1 MAKIS
6 RHSIITCLK
15 TYKSETYK
23 SETYK
28 SETYKFKTC
37 EFKTYEKLPL
47 KNISLMPTPLC
58 CFRTLSRHVCLLGT
72 LLAVTSLTMPS
83 AQAISLSEVFGGSDN
98 PSLSAKDKPLPV
110 HEAFKVYTEQKGQV
124 VTIHVDV
131 KAGYYAYRDKLTL
144 QLPDGV
150 TATPLQFSA
159 APTYVDD
166 PDFGRVPVFEHP
178 FTATTT
184 LSADKAITSQPAT
197 VKWQGCAKVG
207 LCYPPEKTKFV
218 ITQLPAANK
227 TAAKKSD
234 TMTSKTA
241 QAKVTNTVATTNDA
255 APTTTQ
261 QSASLTPVKTVDGA
275 TSTLSAKQALSS
287 GNTAAA
293 AQQVASTTDNDV
305 LTTAQLTA
313 SAPVVS
319 MASSQP
325 AQTTVMT
332 EPAASSAAVA
342 TSLSGSASNQ
352 DIFGL
357 TKHSGVA
364 LLLLFLA
371 GLGLAFTP
379 CVLPMLPIVANI
391 VARQHRP
398 SAKKGLLLTGSYGLG
413 VATSYGILGAVV
425 ALFGQS
431 LGILNWLQNPVILL
445 IFAGLFILLGL
456 YMLDV
461 IRWQL
466 PHALRVKFQKI
477 SQIGANRLGSLSGSY
492 LTGLFSALVVSPC
505 VTAPLAGALAG
516 VAALGDPVMGFAA
529 LFLLGLGLST
539 PLILLGATQGNF
551 MPKAGEWMNWVKTS
565 FGLLLFGVALLMIER
580 IWLSSWM
587 LMLWAL
593 WFAVIGLW
601 LWRWQGK
608 KGQLL
613 TQALALLAW
622 IWSACLVIGTASG
635 SQDSWQPLNK
645 LVNTSGQ
652 SAFTATKTTQTITIT
667 KLSELEPLLTQY
679 PKLVV
684 DVTAEW
690 CIECRIMDKTLFA
703 NPPQS
708 LASWQVVKL
717 DVTDNTPDSQAIYK
731 KLAVFGPPVLL
742 FYQNG
747 QLVARQNGAVKRS
760 DFEQLLSQLN

>member
-1 MAKIS
+1 
-6 RHSIITCLK
+6 
-15 TYKSETYK
+15 
-23 SETYK
+23 
-28 SETYKFKTC
+28 
-37 EFKTYEKLPL
+37 
-47 KNISLMPTPLC
+47 MPTPLC
-58 CFRTLSRHVCLLGT
+58 CFRTLSRHVSLLGM
-72 LLAVTSLTMPS
+72 LLAVTSLTMPN

-131 KAGYYAYRDKLTL
+131 KPGYYAYRDKLTL

-166 PDFGRVPVFEHP
+166 PDFGRVPVFEQP

-218 ITQLPAANK
+218 ITQLAASTKNG
-227 TAAKKSD
+227 AKKSD
-234 TMTSKTA
+234 AMSSKTA
-241 QAKVTNTVATTNDA
+241 QAKVTNTVATTSDA

-261 QSASLTPVKTVDGA
+261 QSASLTPAKTVDEA
-275 TSTLSAKQALSS
+275 TSPPSAIDALSS
-287 GNTAAA
+287 GTTDAAG
-293 AQQVASTTDNDV
+293 QQVASTTVTDASATDV

-313 SAPVVS
+313 SAPIASVT
-319 MASSQP
+319 SSQP
-325 AQTTVMT
+325 VQTTVMT
-332 EPAASSAAVA
+332 KPAASSAAVA
-342 TSLSGSASNQ
+342 TSLTASASNQ

-445 IFAGLFILLGL
+445 VFAGLFILLGL

-466 PHALRVKFQKI
+466 PHALRVRFQKI
-477 SQIGANRLGSLSGSY
+477 SQIGENRLGSLSGSY

-622 IWSACLVIGTASG
+622 IWSACLVIGAASG

-667 KLSELEPLLTQY
+667 KLSELEPLLAQY

-684 DVTAEW
+684 NVTAEW
-690 CIECRIMDKTLFA
+690 CIECRIMDKTLYA

-717 DVTDNTPDSQAIYK
+717 DVTDNTADSQAIYK

>member
-1 MAKIS
+1 M
-6 RHSIITCLK
+6 
-15 TYKSETYK
+15 
-23 SETYK
+23 
-28 SETYKFKTC
+28 
-37 EFKTYEKLPL
+37 
-47 KNISLMPTPLC
+47 KNISPMPKPLF
-58 CFRTLSRHVCLLGT
+58 CFRTVSRHVPLLGM
-72 LLAVTSLTMPS
+72 LLAITSLTMPS
-83 AQAISLSEVFGGSDN
+83 AQAISLSEVFGGNDN
-98 PSLSAKDKPLPV
+98 PSLTAKDKPLPV

-166 PDFGRVPVFEHP
+166 PDFGRVPVFEQP

-218 ITQLPAANK
+218 ITQLAASTKN
-227 TAAKKSD
+227 AAKKSD
-234 TMTSKTA
+234 AMTSKVA
-241 QAKVTNTVATTNDA
+241 QAKVNNTVAMTNDA
-255 APTTTQ
+255 ASITTQ
-261 QSASLTPVKTVDGA
+261 QSASLPPAKTVDEA
-275 TSTLSAKQALSS
+275 TSIPSAKQAISS
-287 GNTAAA
+287 GTTAAA
-293 AQQVASTTDNDV
+293 GQQVASTTATDV
-305 LTTAQLTA
+305 LTIAQLTA

-319 MASSQP
+319 MPSSQP
-325 AQTTVMT
+325 VQTTFIT

-342 TSLSGSASNQ
+342 TSLTASASNQ

-477 SQIGANRLGSLSGSY
+477 SQIGENRLGSLSGSY

-505 VTAPLAGALAG
+505 VSAPLAGALAG

-613 TQALALLAW
+613 TQALALLAC

-645 LVNTSGQ
+645 LMNTSAQ
-652 SAFTATKTTQTITIT
+652 SALTATKTTHTITIT
-667 KLSELEPLLTQY
+667 KLSQLEPLLLQY

-742 FYQNG
+742 YYQNV
-747 QLVARQNGAVKRS
+747 QLVARQNGEVKRP
-760 DFEQLLSQLN
+760 DFEQVLSQLN

>member
-1 MAKIS
+1 M
-6 RHSIITCLK
+6 
-15 TYKSETYK
+15 
-23 SETYK
+23 
-28 SETYKFKTC
+28 
-37 EFKTYEKLPL
+37 
-47 KNISLMPTPLC
+47 KNISPMPTALF
-58 CFRTLSRHVCLLGT
+58 CFRTVSRHVSLLGT

-166 PDFGRVPVFEHP
+166 PDFGRVPVFEQP

-184 LSADKAITSQPAT
+184 LSADQAITSQPAT

-218 ITQLPAANK
+218 ITQLAASTKNG
-227 TAAKKSD
+227 AKKSD
-234 TMTSKTA
+234 AMTSKTV
-241 QAKVTNTVATTNDA
+241 QGKVNNTVAMTNDA

-261 QSASLTPVKTVDGA
+261 QSASLPPAKTVDET
-275 TSTLSAKQALSS
+275 TSTPSTKQALSS
-287 GNTAAA
+287 GSTAAA
-293 AQQVASTTDNDV
+293 GQQVASTPVTDASATDV

-313 SAPVVS
+313 SAPIASVT
-319 MASSQP
+319 SSQP
-325 AQTTVMT
+325 VQTTGMT

-342 TSLSGSASNQ
+342 TSLTASASNQ

-667 KLSELEPLLTQY
+667 KLSELEPLLAQY

>member
-1 MAKIS
+1 
-6 RHSIITCLK
+6 
-15 TYKSETYK
+15 
-23 SETYK
+23 
-28 SETYKFKTC
+28 
-37 EFKTYEKLPL
+37 
-47 KNISLMPTPLC
+47 MPTPLC
-58 CFRTLSRHVCLLGT
+58 CFRTVSRHVSLLGT

-98 PSLSAKDKPLPV
+98 PSLTAKDKPLPV

-184 LSADKAITSQPAT
+184 LSADKAIVSQPAT

-667 KLSELEPLLTQY
+667 KLSQLEPLLSQY

-717 DVTDNTPDSQAIYK
+717 DVTDNTADSQAIYK
-731 KLAVFGPPVLL
+731 QLAVFGPPVLL
-742 FYQNG
+742 YYQNG
-747 QLVARQNGAVKRS
+747 QLVARQNGEVKRS

>member
-1 MAKIS
+1 
-6 RHSIITCLK
+6 
-15 TYKSETYK
+15 
-23 SETYK
+23 
-28 SETYKFKTC
+28 
-37 EFKTYEKLPL
+37 
-47 KNISLMPTPLC
+47 MPTPLC
-58 CFRTLSRHVCLLGT
+58 CFRTLSRHVSLLGM
-72 LLAVTSLTMPS
+72 LLAVTSLTMPN

-131 KAGYYAYRDKLTL
+131 KPGYYAYRDKLTL

-166 PDFGRVPVFEHP
+166 PDFGRVPVFEQP

-218 ITQLPAANK
+218 ITQLAASTKNG
-227 TAAKKSD
+227 AKKSD
-234 TMTSKTA
+234 AMSSKTA
-241 QAKVTNTVATTNDA
+241 QAKVTNTVATTSDA

-261 QSASLTPVKTVDGA
+261 QSASLTPAKTVDEA
-275 TSTLSAKQALSS
+275 TSPPSAIDALSS
-287 GNTAAA
+287 GTTDAAG
-293 AQQVASTTDNDV
+293 QQVASTTVTDASATDV

-313 SAPVVS
+313 SAPIASVT
-319 MASSQP
+319 SSQP
-325 AQTTVMT
+325 VQTTVMT
-332 EPAASSAAVA
+332 KPAASSAAVA
-342 TSLSGSASNQ
+342 TSLTASASNQ

-413 VATSYGILGAVV
+413 VATSYGILGAVI

-466 PHALRVKFQKI
+466 PHALRVRFQKI
-477 SQIGANRLGSLSGSY
+477 SQIGENRLGSLSGSY

-622 IWSACLVIGTASG
+622 IWSACLVIGAASG

-667 KLSELEPLLTQY
+667 KLSELEPLLAQY

-684 DVTAEW
+684 NVTAEW
-690 CIECRIMDKTLFA
+690 CIECRIMDKTLYA

-717 DVTDNTPDSQAIYK
+717 DVTDNTADSQAIYK

>member
-1 MAKIS
+1 M
-6 RHSIITCLK
+6 
-15 TYKSETYK
+15 
-23 SETYK
+23 
-28 SETYKFKTC
+28 
-37 EFKTYEKLPL
+37 
-47 KNISLMPTPLC
+47 KNISPMPTPLC
-58 CFRTLSRHVCLLGT
+58 RFRTVSRHVSLLGT

-83 AQAISLSEVFGGSDN
+83 AQAISLSEVFGGNDN
-98 PSLSAKDKPLPV
+98 PSLTAKDKPLPV

-131 KAGYYAYRDKLTL
+131 KPGYYAYRDKLTL

-166 PDFGRVPVFEHP
+166 PDFGRVPVFEQP

-184 LSADKAITSQPAT
+184 LSADKAITSQPAM

-218 ITQLPAANK
+218 ITQLAASTKNG
-227 TAAKKSD
+227 AKKSD
-234 TMTSKTA
+234 AMTSKTA
-241 QAKVTNTVATTNDA
+241 QAKVTNTVATNNDA
-255 APTTTQ
+255 APITTQ
-261 QSASLTPVKTVDGA
+261 QSASLPPAKTVDEA
-275 TSTLSAKQALSS
+275 TSPPSAKQALSS

-293 AQQVASTTDNDV
+293 AQQFASTTATDV

-313 SAPVVS
+313 SDPVVS

-342 TSLSGSASNQ
+342 TSLTGSASNQ

-477 SQIGANRLGSLSGSY
+477 SQIGENRLGSLSGSY

-505 VTAPLAGALAG
+505 VSAPLAGALAG

-601 LWRWQGK
+601 LWRWHGK

-613 TQALALLAW
+613 TQALALLACL
-622 IWSACLVIGTASG
+622 WSACLVIGTASG

-645 LVNTSGQ
+645 LMNTSAQ
-652 SAFTATKTTQTITIT
+652 SALTTTKTTHTITIT
-667 KLSELEPLLTQY
+667 KLSQLEPLLAQY

-690 CIECRIMDKTLFA
+690 CIECRIMDRTLFA

-742 FYQNG
+742 YYQNG
-747 QLVARQNGAVKRS
+747 QLVARQNGEVKRP
-760 DFEQLLSQLN
+760 DFEQVLSQLN

>member
-1 MAKIS
+1 M
-6 RHSIITCLK
+6 
-15 TYKSETYK
+15 
-23 SETYK
+23 
-28 SETYKFKTC
+28 
-37 EFKTYEKLPL
+37 YEKFSL
-47 KNISLMPTPLC
+47 KNISPMPTPLC
-58 CFRTLSRHVCLLGT
+58 CFRTVSRHVSLLGT

-83 AQAISLSEVFGGSDN
+83 AQAISLSEIFGGSDN
-98 PSLSAKDKPLPV
+98 PSLTAKDKPLPV

-580 IWLSSWM
+580 IWLSSGM

-613 TQALALLAW
+613 TQALALLACL
-622 IWSACLVIGTASG
+622 WSACLVIGTASG

-667 KLSELEPLLTQY
+667 KLSELEPLLAQY

-742 FYQNG
+742 YYQNG
-747 QLVARQNGAVKRS
+747 QLVARQNGEVKRP

>member
-1 MAKIS
+1 M
-6 RHSIITCLK
+6 
-15 TYKSETYK
+15 
-23 SETYK
+23 
-28 SETYKFKTC
+28 
-37 EFKTYEKLPL
+37 
-47 KNISLMPTPLC
+47 KNISPMPKPLF
-58 CFRTLSRHVCLLGT
+58 CFRTVSRHVPLLGM
-72 LLAVTSLTMPS
+72 LLAITSLTMPS
-83 AQAISLSEVFGGSDN
+83 AQAISLSEVFGGNDN
-98 PSLSAKDKPLPV
+98 PSLTAKDKPLPV

-166 PDFGRVPVFEHP
+166 PDFGRVPVFEQP

-218 ITQLPAANK
+218 ITQLAASTKN
-227 TAAKKSD
+227 AAKKSD
-234 TMTSKTA
+234 AMTSKVA
-241 QAKVTNTVATTNDA
+241 QAKVNNTVAMTNDA
-255 APTTTQ
+255 ASITTQ
-261 QSASLTPVKTVDGA
+261 QSASLPPAKTVDEA
-275 TSTLSAKQALSS
+275 TSIPSAKQAISS
-287 GNTAAA
+287 GTTAAA
-293 AQQVASTTDNDV
+293 GQQVASTTATDV
-305 LTTAQLTA
+305 LTIAQLTA

-319 MASSQP
+319 MPSSQP
-325 AQTTVMT
+325 VQTTFIT

-342 TSLSGSASNQ
+342 TSLTASASNQ

-477 SQIGANRLGSLSGSY
+477 SQIGENRLGSLSGSY

-505 VTAPLAGALAG
+505 VSAPLAGALAG

-613 TQALALLAW
+613 TQALALLAC

-645 LVNTSGQ
+645 LMNTSAQ
-652 SAFTATKTTQTITIT
+652 SAFTATKTTDTITIT
-667 KLSELEPLLTQY
+667 KLSQLEPLLLQY

-742 FYQNG
+742 YYQNV
-747 QLVARQNGAVKRS
+747 QLVARQNGEVKRP
-760 DFEQLLSQLN
+760 DFEQVLSQLN

>member
-6 RHSIITCLK
+6 RQNIITWLK
-15 TYKSETYK
+15 
-23 SETYK
+23 TYK
-28 SETYKFKTC
+28 SETYKFKTYK
-37 EFKTYEKLPL
+37 FKIYEKLSL
-47 KNISLMPTPLC
+47 KNISPMPTPLC
-58 CFRTLSRHVCLLGT
+58 CFRTVSRHFSLLGT

-98 PSLSAKDKPLPV
+98 PSLTAKDKPLPV
-110 HEAFKVYTEQKGQV
+110 HEAFKVYTEQKGQE

-159 APTYVDD
+159 VPTYVDD
-166 PDFGRVPVFEHP
+166 PDFGRVPVFEQP

-218 ITQLPAANK
+218 ITQLAASTKNG
-227 TAAKKSD
+227 AKKSD
-234 TMTSKTA
+234 AMTSKTA
-241 QAKVTNTVATTNDA
+241 QAKVNSTVATTSDA
-255 APTTTQ
+255 APTMTQ
-261 QSASLTPVKTVDGA
+261 QSASLTPAKTVDEA
-275 TSTLSAKQALSS
+275 TSSPSAIDALSS
-287 GNTAAA
+287 GSTAAA
-293 AQQVASTTDNDV
+293 GQQVALTPVTDASATDV
-305 LTTAQLTA
+305 LTTGQLTA

-325 AQTTVMT
+325 AQTTVIT

-342 TSLSGSASNQ
+342 TSLTASASNQ

-445 IFAGLFILLGL
+445 VFAGLFILLGL

-466 PHALRVKFQKI
+466 PHAIRVKFQKI
-477 SQIGANRLGSLSGSY
+477 SQIGENRLGSLSGSY

-505 VTAPLAGALAG
+505 VSAPLAGALAG
-516 VAALGDPVMGFAA
+516 VAVLGDPVMGFTA

-587 LMLWAL
+587 LLLWAL

-601 LWRWQGK
+601 LWRWQSK

-613 TQALALLAW
+613 TQALALLAC

-645 LVNTSGQ
+645 LVNTSAQ
-652 SAFTATKTTQTITIT
+652 SALTATKTTHTIKIT
-667 KLSELEPLLTQY
+667 KLSQLEPLLSQY

-717 DVTDNTPDSQAIYK
+717 DVTDNTADSQAIYK

-742 FYQNG
+742 YYQNG
-747 QLVARQNGAVKRS
+747 QLVARQNGEVKRP

>member
-1 MAKIS
+1 M
-6 RHSIITCLK
+6 
-15 TYKSETYK
+15 
-23 SETYK
+23 
-28 SETYKFKTC
+28 
-37 EFKTYEKLPL
+37 
-47 KNISLMPTPLC
+47 KNISPMPTPLF
-58 CFRTLSRHVCLLGT
+58 CFRTVSRHVSLLGT

-98 PSLSAKDKPLPV
+98 PSLTAKDKPLPV

-131 KAGYYAYRDKLTL
+131 KPGYYAYRDKLTL

-159 APTYVDD
+159 VPTYVDD
-166 PDFGRVPVFEHP
+166 PDFGRVPVFEQP

-234 TMTSKTA
+234 AMTSKTA
-241 QAKVTNTVATTNDA
+241 QAKVTNTVATTNDGA
-255 APTTTQ
+255 QTTTQ
-261 QSASLTPVKTVDGA
+261 QSASLPPAKTVNEA
-275 TSTLSAKQALSS
+275 TSPPSAKQALSS
-287 GNTAAA
+287 GSAAA
-293 AQQVASTTDNDV
+293 GQQVASTTATDV

-319 MASSQP
+319 MTSSQP
-325 AQTTVMT
+325 VQTTVIT
-332 EPAASSAAVA
+332 EPTASSAAVA
-342 TSLSGSASNQ
+342 TSLTASPSNQ

-445 IFAGLFILLGL
+445 VFAGLFILLGL

-477 SQIGANRLGSLSGSY
+477 SQIGENRLGSLSGSY

-505 VTAPLAGALAG
+505 VSAPLAGALAG

-613 TQALALLAW
+613 TQALALLAC

-645 LVNTSGQ
+645 LLNTSEQ
-652 SAFTATKTTQTITIT
+652 SAFTATNTTQTITIT
-667 KLSELEPLLTQY
+667 KLSQLEPLLLQY

-731 KLAVFGPPVLL
+731 QLAVFGPPVLL
-742 FYQNG
+742 YYQNG
-747 QLVARQNGAVKRS
+747 QLVARQNGEVKRP

>member
-1 MAKIS
+1 
-6 RHSIITCLK
+6 
-15 TYKSETYK
+15 
-23 SETYK
+23 
-28 SETYKFKTC
+28 
-37 EFKTYEKLPL
+37 
-47 KNISLMPTPLC
+47 
-58 CFRTLSRHVCLLGT
+58 
-72 LLAVTSLTMPS
+72 
-83 AQAISLSEVFGGSDN
+83 
-98 PSLSAKDKPLPV
+98 
-110 HEAFKVYTEQKGQV
+110 
-124 VTIHVDV
+124 
-131 KAGYYAYRDKLTL
+131 
-144 QLPDGV
+144 
-150 TATPLQFSA
+150 
-159 APTYVDD
+159 
-166 PDFGRVPVFEHP
+166 
-178 FTATTT
+178 
-184 LSADKAITSQPAT
+184 
-197 VKWQGCAKVG
+197 
-207 LCYPPEKTKFV
+207 
-218 ITQLPAANK
+218 
-227 TAAKKSD
+227 
-234 TMTSKTA
+234 MTSKAA

-261 QSASLTPVKTVDGA
+261 QSASLPPAKTVNEA
-275 TSTLSAKQALSS
+275 TSTPSAKQALSS
-287 GNTAAA
+287 GTTAAA
-293 AQQVASTTDNDV
+293 GQQVASTTATDASATDV
-305 LTTAQLTA
+305 LTTAPLIA
-313 SAPVVS
+313 SAPIASV
-319 MASSQP
+319 ASSQP
-325 AQTTVMT
+325 VQTTVMT
-332 EPAASSAAVA
+332 KPVASSAAVA
-342 TSLSGSASNQ
+342 TSLTASASNQ

-477 SQIGANRLGSLSGSY
+477 SQIGENRLGSLSGSY

-505 VTAPLAGALAG
+505 VSAPLAGALAG

-580 IWLSSWM
+580 IWLSSGM
-587 LMLWAL
+587 LLLWAL

-608 KGQLL
+608 KAQLL
-613 TQALALLAW
+613 TQALALLACL
-622 IWSACLVIGTASG
+622 WSACLVIGTASG

-652 SAFTATKTTQTITIT
+652 SAFTATKTTHMMTIT
-667 KLSELEPLLTQY
+667 KLSQLEPLLSQY

>member
-1 MAKIS
+1 
-6 RHSIITCLK
+6 
-15 TYKSETYK
+15 
-23 SETYK
+23 
-28 SETYKFKTC
+28 
-37 EFKTYEKLPL
+37 
-47 KNISLMPTPLC
+47 MPTPLF
-58 CFRTLSRHVCLLGT
+58 CFRTVSRHVSLLGT
-72 LLAVTSLTMPS
+72 LLAVTSLTIPS
-83 AQAISLSEVFGGSDN
+83 AQAISLSEVFGGNDN
-98 PSLSAKDKPLPV
+98 PSLTAKDKPLPV

-124 VTIHVDV
+124 VTIHVGV

-159 APTYVDD
+159 VPTYVDD
-166 PDFGRVPVFEHP
+166 PDFGRVPVFEQP

-218 ITQLPAANK
+218 ITQLAASSKNG
-227 TAAKKSD
+227 AKKSD
-234 TMTSKTA
+234 AMTSKTA
-241 QAKVTNTVATTNDA
+241 QGKVTNTVTTTNDA
-255 APTTTQ
+255 APVATQ
-261 QSASLTPVKTVDGA
+261 QSASLTPAKTVDEA
-275 TSTLSAKQALSS
+275 TSTPSAKQAISS
-287 GNTAAA
+287 GSIAAA
-293 AQQVASTTDNDV
+293 GQQVSSTAVTDV

-319 MASSQP
+319 MVSSQP
-325 AQTTVMT
+325 AQTTVII
-332 EPAASSAAVA
+332 EPAASLVA
-342 TSLSGSASNQ
+342 TTSLTASASSQ

-431 LGILNWLQNPVILL
+431 LGILNWLQNPVVLL
-445 IFAGLFILLGL
+445 VFAGLFILLGL

-477 SQIGANRLGSLSGSY
+477 SQIGENRLGSLSGSY

-565 FGLLLFGVALLMIER
+565 FGLL
-580 IWLSSWM
+580 
-587 LMLWAL
+587 
-593 WFAVIGLW
+593 
-601 LWRWQGK
+601 
-608 KGQLL
+608 
-613 TQALALLAW
+613 
-622 IWSACLVIGTASG
+622 
-635 SQDSWQPLNK
+635 
-645 LVNTSGQ
+645 
-652 SAFTATKTTQTITIT
+652 
-667 KLSELEPLLTQY
+667 
-679 PKLVV
+679 
-684 DVTAEW
+684 
-690 CIECRIMDKTLFA
+690 
-703 NPPQS
+703 
-708 LASWQVVKL
+708 
-717 DVTDNTPDSQAIYK
+717 
-731 KLAVFGPPVLL
+731 
-742 FYQNG
+742 
-747 QLVARQNGAVKRS
+747 
-760 DFEQLLSQLN
+760 

>member
-1 MAKIS
+1 M
-6 RHSIITCLK
+6 
-15 TYKSETYK
+15 
-23 SETYK
+23 
-28 SETYKFKTC
+28 
-37 EFKTYEKLPL
+37 
-47 KNISLMPTPLC
+47 KNISPMPKPLF
-58 CFRTLSRHVCLLGT
+58 CFRTVSRHVPLLGM
-72 LLAVTSLTMPS
+72 LLAITSLTMPS
-83 AQAISLSEVFGGSDN
+83 AQAISLSEVFGGNDN
-98 PSLSAKDKPLPV
+98 PSLTAKDKPLPV
-110 HEAFKVYTEQKGQV
+110 HEAFKVYTQQKGQV

-150 TATPLQFSA
+150 TATPLQFNA
-159 APTYVDD
+159 VPTYVDD
-166 PDFGRVPVFEHP
+166 PDFGRVPVFEQP
-178 FTATTT
+178 FTVTTT

-218 ITQLPAANK
+218 ITQLAASTKN
-227 TAAKKSD
+227 AAKESEA
-234 TMTSKTA
+234 MTSKMA

-255 APTTTQ
+255 AQTTTQ
-261 QSASLTPVKTVDGA
+261 QSASLTPAKTVNEA
-275 TSTLSAKQALSS
+275 TSTPSAKQALSS
-287 GNTAAA
+287 GSATTG
-293 AQQVASTTDNDV
+293 QQVASTT
-305 LTTAQLTA
+305 AQLMA
-313 SAPVVS
+313 SAPIVS

-325 AQTTVMT
+325 VQTTVIT

-342 TSLSGSASNQ
+342 TSLTASASNQ

-398 SAKKGLLLTGSYGLG
+398 SAKKGLLLTGSYGVG

-445 IFAGLFILLGL
+445 VFAGLFILLGL

-477 SQIGANRLGSLSGSY
+477 SQIGENRLGSLSGSF

-505 VTAPLAGALAG
+505 VSAPLAGALAG

-613 TQALALLAW
+613 TQALALLACL
-622 IWSACLVIGTASG
+622 WSACLVIGTATG

-645 LVNTSGQ
+645 LVNTSAQ
-652 SAFTATKTTQTITIT
+652 SAFTATKTTHTMKIT
-667 KLSELEPLLTQY
+667 KLSQLEPLLAQY

-731 KLAVFGPPVLL
+731 KLSVFGPPVLL
-742 FYQNG
+742 YYQNG
-747 QLVARQNGAVKRS
+747 QLVARQNGEVKRP

>member
-6 RHSIITCLK
+6 RHSIITWLK
-15 TYKSETYK
+15 TYKSETY
-23 SETYK
+23 EF
-28 SETYKFKTC
+28 ETYKF
-37 EFKTYEKLPL
+37 ETYEKLSL
-47 KNISLMPTPLC
+47 KNISPMPTPLC
-58 CFRTLSRHVCLLGT
+58 CFRTVSRHVSLLGT
-72 LLAVTSLTMPS
+72 LLAVTTLTMPS
-83 AQAISLSEVFGGSDN
+83 AQAISLSEVFGGNDS
-98 PSLSAKDKPLPV
+98 PSLTVKDKPLPV

-218 ITQLPAANK
+218 ITQLAASTKN
-227 TAAKKSD
+227 AAKKSD
-234 TMTSKTA
+234 AMTSKTA
-241 QAKVTNTVATTNDA
+241 QAKVTNTVAMTNDA

-261 QSASLTPVKTVDGA
+261 QSASLTPAKTVDEA
-275 TSTLSAKQALSS
+275 TSPPSAKQAVSS
-287 GNTAAA
+287 GSTAAA
-293 AQQVASTTDNDV
+293 GQQVALTPVTDASATDV

-325 AQTTVMT
+325 VQTTVIT

-342 TSLSGSASNQ
+342 TSLTASASNQ

-398 SAKKGLLLTGSYGLG
+398 SAKKGLLLTGSYGVG

-445 IFAGLFILLGL
+445 IFAGLFIVLGL

-477 SQIGANRLGSLSGSY
+477 SQIGENRLGTLSGSY

-505 VTAPLAGALAG
+505 VSAPLAGALAG

-587 LMLWAL
+587 LLLWAL

-690 CIECRIMDKTLFA
+690 CIECRIMDKIFA

>member
-1 MAKIS
+1 M
-6 RHSIITCLK
+6 
-15 TYKSETYK
+15 
-23 SETYK
+23 
-28 SETYKFKTC
+28 
-37 EFKTYEKLPL
+37 
-47 KNISLMPTPLC
+47 KNISPMPTPLF
-58 CFRTLSRHVCLLGT
+58 CFRTVSRHVSLLGM

-83 AQAISLSEVFGGSDN
+83 AQAISLSEVFGDNDN

-150 TATPLQFSA
+150 TATPLQFNA

-166 PDFGRVPVFEHP
+166 PDFGRVPVFEQP

-218 ITQLPAANK
+218 ITQLAASTKN
-227 TAAKKSD
+227 AAKKSD
-234 TMTSKTA
+234 AMTSKTA
-241 QAKVTNTVATTNDA
+241 QVKVTNTVPTTNDD
-255 APTTTQ
+255 APVATQ
-261 QSASLTPVKTVDGA
+261 QSASLPPAKTVDEA
-275 TSTLSAKQALSS
+275 TSTPSAKQALSS
-287 GNTAAA
+287 GSATTG
-293 AQQVASTTDNDV
+293 QQVAS
-305 LTTAQLTA
+305 TTAQLTA
-313 SAPVVS
+313 SAPI
-319 MASSQP
+319 ASVTFSQP
-325 AQTTVMT
+325 VQTTVIT

-342 TSLSGSASNQ
+342 TSLTASASNQ

-445 IFAGLFILLGL
+445 VFAGLFILLGL

-505 VTAPLAGALAG
+505 VSAPLAGALAG

-539 PLILLGATQGNF
+539 PLILLVATQGNF

-613 TQALALLAW
+613 TQALALLAC

-645 LVNTSGQ
+645 LVNTSAQ
-652 SAFTATKTTQTITIT
+652 SAFTATKTTHTMKIT
-667 KLSELEPLLTQY
+667 KLSELEPLLSQY
-679 PKLVV
+679 PKLLV

-703 NPPQS
+703 NPPQR

-717 DVTDNTPDSQAIYK
+717 DVTDSTPDSQAIYK
-731 KLAVFGPPVLL
+731 QLAVFGPPVLL
-742 FYQNG
+742 YYQNG
-747 QLVARQNGAVKRS
+747 QLVARQNGEVKRP
-760 DFEQLLSQLN
+760 DFEQVLSQLN

>member
-6 RHSIITCLK
+6 RQNIITWLK

-23 SETYK
+23 SETY
-28 SETYKFKTC
+28 
-37 EFKTYEKLPL
+37 EFKMYEKLSL
-47 KNISLMPTPLC
+47 KNISPMPTPLF
-58 CFRTLSRHVCLLGT
+58 CFRTVSRHVSLLGT

-98 PSLSAKDKPLPV
+98 PSLTAKDKPLPV

-166 PDFGRVPVFEHP
+166 PDFGRVPVFEQS

-218 ITQLPAANK
+218 ITQLAASTKNG
-227 TAAKKSD
+227 AKKSD
-234 TMTSKTA
+234 AMTSKTA
-241 QAKVTNTVATTNDA
+241 QAKVNSTVATTSDA
-255 APTTTQ
+255 APTMTQ
-261 QSASLTPVKTVDGA
+261 QSASLTPAKTVDEA
-275 TSTLSAKQALSS
+275 TSSPSAIDALSS
-287 GNTAAA
+287 GSTDAAG
-293 AQQVASTTDNDV
+293 QQVASTTATDASATDV

-313 SAPVVS
+313 SASVVS

-325 AQTTVMT
+325 VQTTVMT
-332 EPAASSAAVA
+332 EPAASSAAS
-342 TSLSGSASNQ
+342 SLTASASNQ

-357 TKHSGVA
+357 TQHSGVA

-445 IFAGLFILLGL
+445 VFAGLFILLGL

-477 SQIGANRLGSLSGSY
+477 SQIGENRLGSLSGSY

-505 VTAPLAGALAG
+505 VSAPLAGALAG

-613 TQALALLAW
+613 TQALALLACL
-622 IWSACLVIGTASG
+622 WSACLVIGTASG

-645 LVNTSGQ
+645 LVNTSAQ
-652 SAFTATKTTQTITIT
+652 SAFTATKTTHTIKIT
-667 KLSELEPLLTQY
+667 KLSQLEPLLAQY

-717 DVTDNTPDSQAIYK
+717 DVTDNTADSQAIYK

-747 QLVARQNGAVKRS
+747 QLVARQNGEVKRS

>member
-1 MAKIS
+1 M
-6 RHSIITCLK
+6 
-15 TYKSETYK
+15 
-23 SETYK
+23 
-28 SETYKFKTC
+28 
-37 EFKTYEKLPL
+37 
-47 KNISLMPTPLC
+47 KNISPMPTPLC
-58 CFRTLSRHVCLLGT
+58 CFRTVSRHVSLLGT

-83 AQAISLSEVFGGSDN
+83 AQAISLSEIFGGSDN
-98 PSLSAKDKPLPV
+98 PSLTAKDKPLPV

-275 TSTLSAKQALSS
+275 TSTPSAKQALSS

-325 AQTTVMT
+325 AQTTGMT
-332 EPAASSAAVA
+332 EPAAASAAVA

>member
-1 MAKIS
+1 M
-6 RHSIITCLK
+6 
-15 TYKSETYK
+15 
-23 SETYK
+23 
-28 SETYKFKTC
+28 
-37 EFKTYEKLPL
+37 
-47 KNISLMPTPLC
+47 KNISPMPTPLF
-58 CFRTLSRHVCLLGT
+58 CFRTVSRHVCLLGT
-72 LLAVTSLTMPS
+72 LLAVASLTMPS

-98 PSLSAKDKPLPV
+98 PSLTAKDKPLPV

-184 LSADKAITSQPAT
+184 LSADQAITSQPAT

-218 ITQLPAANK
+218 ITQLAASSKNG
-227 TAAKKSD
+227 AKKSD
-234 TMTSKTA
+234 AMTSKTV
-241 QAKVTNTVATTNDA
+241 QGKVNNTVAMTNDA

-261 QSASLTPVKTVDGA
+261 QSASLPPAKTVDET
-275 TSTLSAKQALSS
+275 TSTPSTKQALSS
-287 GNTAAA
+287 GSTAAA
-293 AQQVASTTDNDV
+293 GQQVASTTVTDASATDV

-313 SAPVVS
+313 SAPIASVT
-319 MASSQP
+319 SSQP
-325 AQTTVMT
+325 VQTTGMT

-342 TSLSGSASNQ
+342 TSLTASASNQ

-613 TQALALLAW
+613 TQALALLACL
-622 IWSACLVIGTASG
+622 WSACLVIGTASG

-645 LVNTSGQ
+645 LVNTSAQ
-652 SAFTATKTTQTITIT
+652 SALTATKTTQTITIT

>member
-1 MAKIS
+1 M
-6 RHSIITCLK
+6 
-15 TYKSETYK
+15 
-23 SETYK
+23 
-28 SETYKFKTC
+28 
-37 EFKTYEKLPL
+37 
-47 KNISLMPTPLC
+47 KNISPMPTPLF
-58 CFRTLSRHVCLLGT
+58 CFRTVSRHVFLLGM

-83 AQAISLSEVFGGSDN
+83 AQAISLSEVFGGNDN
-98 PSLSAKDKPLPV
+98 PSLTAKDKPLPV

-166 PDFGRVPVFEHP
+166 PDFGRVPVFEQP

-218 ITQLPAANK
+218 ITQLAASTKNG
-227 TAAKKSD
+227 AKKSD
-234 TMTSKTA
+234 AMTSKTA
-241 QAKVTNTVATTNDA
+241 QAKVTNTVATTSDA

-261 QSASLTPVKTVDGA
+261 QSASLTPAKTVNEA
-275 TSTLSAKQALSS
+275 TSTPSPKQALSS

-293 AQQVASTTDNDV
+293 GQQVASTTATDV
-305 LTTAQLTA
+305 LTTAQLMA

-325 AQTTVMT
+325 VQTTVMT
-332 EPAASSAAVA
+332 KPAAASAAVA
-342 TSLSGSASNQ
+342 TSLTASASNQ

-505 VTAPLAGALAG
+505 VSAPLAGALAG

-690 CIECRIMDKTLFA
+690 CIECRIMDKIFA

>member
-1 MAKIS
+1 M
-6 RHSIITCLK
+6 
-15 TYKSETYK
+15 
-23 SETYK
+23 
-28 SETYKFKTC
+28 
-37 EFKTYEKLPL
+37 
-47 KNISLMPTPLC
+47 KNISPMPTPLF
-58 CFRTLSRHVCLLGT
+58 CFRTVSRHVSLLGM
-72 LLAVTSLTMPS
+72 LLAVTSLTMPN
-83 AQAISLSEVFGGSDN
+83 AQAISLSEVFGGNDN
-98 PSLSAKDKPLPV
+98 PSLTAKDKPLPV
-110 HEAFKVYTEQKGQV
+110 HEAFKVYTEQKGQML
-124 VTIHVDV
+124 TIHVDV

-159 APTYVDD
+159 VPTYVDD
-166 PDFGRVPVFEHP
+166 PDFGRVPVFEQP

-184 LSADKAITSQPAT
+184 LSTDKAITSQPAT

-218 ITQLPAANK
+218 ITQLPASTKNG
-227 TAAKKSD
+227 AKKSD
-234 TMTSKTA
+234 AMTSKAA
-241 QAKVTNTVATTNDA
+241 QAKVINTVATTNDA

-261 QSASLTPVKTVDGA
+261 QSASLTPAQATVSKSNN
-275 TSTLSAKQALSS
+275 TPSANQALSS
-287 GNTAAA
+287 GTTTAAV
-293 AQQVASTTDNDV
+293 QQVASNTATDV

-325 AQTTVMT
+325 VQTTVIT

-398 SAKKGLLLTGSYGLG
+398 SAKKGLLLTGSYGVG

-456 YMLDV
+456 YMLEV

-477 SQIGANRLGSLSGSY
+477 SQIGENRLGSLSGSY

-505 VTAPLAGALAG
+505 VSAPLAGALAG

-601 LWRWQGK
+601 LWRWHGK

-613 TQALALLAW
+613 TQALALLACL
-622 IWSACLVIGTASG
+622 WSACLVIGTASG

-645 LVNTSGQ
+645 LVNTSAQ
-652 SAFTATKTTQTITIT
+652 SAFTATKTTHTITIT
-667 KLSELEPLLTQY
+667 KLSQLEPLLSQY

-690 CIECRIMDKTLFA
+690 CIECRIMDKIFA

>member
-1 MAKIS
+1 MKN
-6 RHSIITCLK
+6 
-15 TYKSETYK
+15 
-23 SETYK
+23 
-28 SETYKFKTC
+28 
-37 EFKTYEKLPL
+37 LPP
-47 KNISLMPTPLC
+47 MPTPLC

-72 LLAVTSLTMPS
+72 LLAVASLTMPS
-83 AQAISLSEVFGGSDN
+83 AQAISLSEVFGGN
-98 PSLSAKDKPLPV
+98 YTPSLTAKDKPLPV

-197 VKWQGCAKVG
+197 VKWQGCAKIG

-218 ITQLPAANK
+218 ITQLAASTKNG
-227 TAAKKSD
+227 AKKSD
-234 TMTSKTA
+234 AMTSKTV
-241 QAKVTNTVATTNDA
+241 QGKVTNTVATTSDA

-261 QSASLTPVKTVDGA
+261 QSASLPPAKTVDET
-275 TSTLSAKQALSS
+275 TSTPSAIDALSS
-287 GNTAAA
+287 GTTDAAG
-293 AQQVASTTDNDV
+293 QQVASTTVTDASATDV

-313 SAPVVS
+313 SAPIASVT
-319 MASSQP
+319 SSQP
-325 AQTTVMT
+325 VQTTVMT
-332 EPAASSAAVA
+332 KPAASSAAVA
-342 TSLSGSASNQ
+342 TSLTASASNQ

-398 SAKKGLLLTGSYGLG
+398 SAKKGLLLTGSYGVG

-580 IWLSSWM
+580 IWLSSGM

-622 IWSACLVIGTASG
+622 IWSACLVIGAASG

-667 KLSELEPLLTQY
+667 KLSQLEPLLTQY

-690 CIECRIMDKTLFA
+690 CIECRIMDKIFA

-717 DVTDNTPDSQAIYK
+717 DVTDNTADSQAIYK

>member
-6 RHSIITCLK
+6 RQNIITWLK

-23 SETYK
+23 SETY
-28 SETYKFKTC
+28 
-37 EFKTYEKLPL
+37 EFKMYEKLSL
-47 KNISLMPTPLC
+47 KNISPMPTPLL
-58 CFRTLSRHVCLLGT
+58 CFRTVSRHVSLLGT
-72 LLAVTSLTMPS
+72 LLVITSLTMPS
-83 AQAISLSEVFGGSDN
+83 AQAISLSEVFGGNDN
-98 PSLSAKDKPLPV
+98 PSLTAKDKPLPV

-218 ITQLPAANK
+218 ITQLAASTKNG
-227 TAAKKSD
+227 AKKSD
-234 TMTSKTA
+234 AMTSKTA
-241 QAKVTNTVATTNDA
+241 QAKVNSTVATTSDA
-255 APTTTQ
+255 APTMTQ
-261 QSASLTPVKTVDGA
+261 QSASLTPAKTVDEA
-275 TSTLSAKQALSS
+275 TSSPSAIDALSS
-287 GNTAAA
+287 GSTDAAG
-293 AQQVASTTDNDV
+293 QQVASTTATDASATDV

-313 SAPVVS
+313 SASVVS

-325 AQTTVMT
+325 VQTTVMT
-332 EPAASSAAVA
+332 EPAASSAAS
-342 TSLSGSASNQ
+342 SLTASASNQ

-357 TKHSGVA
+357 TQHSGVA

-445 IFAGLFILLGL
+445 VFAGLFILLGL

-477 SQIGANRLGSLSGSY
+477 SQIGENRLGSLSGSY

-505 VTAPLAGALAG
+505 VSAPLAGALAG

-613 TQALALLAW
+613 TQALALLAG

-742 FYQNG
+742 YYQNG
-747 QLVARQNGAVKRS
+747 QLVARQNGEVKRP

>member
-1 MAKIS
+1 M
-6 RHSIITCLK
+6 
-15 TYKSETYK
+15 
-23 SETYK
+23 
-28 SETYKFKTC
+28 
-37 EFKTYEKLPL
+37 
-47 KNISLMPTPLC
+47 KNISPMPTPLC
-58 CFRTLSRHVCLLGT
+58 CFRTVSRHVSLLGT

-83 AQAISLSEVFGGSDN
+83 AQAISLSDVFGGNDN
-98 PSLSAKDKPLPV
+98 PSLTAKDKPLPV

-159 APTYVDD
+159 VPTYVDD
-166 PDFGRVPVFEHP
+166 PDFGRVPVFEQP

-218 ITQLPAANK
+218 ITQLAASTKNGA
-227 TAAKKSD
+227 TKSD
-234 TMTSKTA
+234 AMTSKTA

-255 APTTTQ
+255 APITTQ
-261 QSASLTPVKTVDGA
+261 QSASLTPAKTVNEA
-275 TSTLSAKQALSS
+275 TSTPSPKQALSS

-293 AQQVASTTDNDV
+293 AQQVASTTVTDV
-305 LTTAQLTA
+305 LTTAQLTT

-325 AQTTVMT
+325 APTTVMA

-342 TSLSGSASNQ
+342 TNLTGSASNQ

-477 SQIGANRLGSLSGSY
+477 SQIGENRLGSLSGSY

-505 VTAPLAGALAG
+505 VSAPLAGALAG

-613 TQALALLAW
+613 TQALALLAC

-667 KLSELEPLLTQY
+667 KLSELEPLLAQY

-684 DVTAEW
+684 NVTAEW
-690 CIECRIMDKTLFA
+690 CIECRIMDKTLFV

-717 DVTDNTPDSQAIYK
+717 DVTDNTADSQAIYK

-747 QLVARQNGAVKRS
+747 QLVARQNGAVKRP

>member
-1 MAKIS
+1 
-6 RHSIITCLK
+6 
-15 TYKSETYK
+15 
-23 SETYK
+23 
-28 SETYKFKTC
+28 
-37 EFKTYEKLPL
+37 
-47 KNISLMPTPLC
+47 MPTPLC
-58 CFRTLSRHVCLLGT
+58 CFRTVSRHFSLLGT

-98 PSLSAKDKPLPV
+98 PSLTAKDKPLPV
-110 HEAFKVYTEQKGQV
+110 HEAFKVYTEQKGQML
-124 VTIHVDV
+124 TIHVDV
-131 KAGYYAYRDKLTL
+131 KPGYYAYRDKLTL

-166 PDFGRVPVFEHP
+166 PDFGRVPVFEQS

-218 ITQLPAANK
+218 ITQLAASTKNG
-227 TAAKKSD
+227 AKKSD
-234 TMTSKTA
+234 AMTSKTA
-241 QAKVTNTVATTNDA
+241 QAKVNSTVATTSDA
-255 APTTTQ
+255 APTMTQ
-261 QSASLTPVKTVDGA
+261 QSASLTPAKTVDEA
-275 TSTLSAKQALSS
+275 TSSPSAIDALSS
-287 GNTAAA
+287 GSTAAA
-293 AQQVASTTDNDV
+293 GQQVALTPVTDASATDV
-305 LTTAQLTA
+305 LTTGQLTA

-325 AQTTVMT
+325 VQTTGMT
-332 EPAASSAAVA
+332 KPAASSAAA
-342 TSLSGSASNQ
+342 TSLTASASHQ

-357 TKHSGVA
+357 TQHSGVA

-413 VATSYGILGAVV
+413 VATSYGILGAVI

-445 IFAGLFILLGL
+445 VFAGLFILLGL

-477 SQIGANRLGSLSGSY
+477 SQIGENRLGSLSGSY

-505 VTAPLAGALAG
+505 VSAPLAGALAG

-645 LVNTSGQ
+645 LVNTSAQ
-652 SAFTATKTTQTITIT
+652 SAFTATKTTHTITIT
-667 KLSELEPLLTQY
+667 KLSQLEPLLAQY

-742 FYQNG
+742 YYQNG
-747 QLVARQNGAVKRS
+747 QLVARQNGEVKRP

>member
-1 MAKIS
+1 M
-6 RHSIITCLK
+6 
-15 TYKSETYK
+15 
-23 SETYK
+23 
-28 SETYKFKTC
+28 YKFKI
-37 EFKTYEKLPL
+37 YEKLSL
-47 KNISLMPTPLC
+47 KNISPMPTPLC
-58 CFRTLSRHVCLLGT
+58 CFRTVSRHVSLLGT
-72 LLAVTSLTMPS
+72 LLAITSLTMPS
-83 AQAISLSEVFGGSDN
+83 AQAISLSEIFGGSDN
-98 PSLSAKDKPLPV
+98 PSLTAKDKPLPV

-218 ITQLPAANK
+218 ITQLAASTKNG
-227 TAAKKSD
+227 AKKSD
-234 TMTSKTA
+234 AMSSKTA

-684 DVTAEW
+684 NVTAEW
-690 CIECRIMDKTLFA
+690 CIECRIMDKIFA

-731 KLAVFGPPVLL
+731 QLAVFGPPVLL

>member
-1 MAKIS
+1 M
-6 RHSIITCLK
+6 
-15 TYKSETYK
+15 
-23 SETYK
+23 
-28 SETYKFKTC
+28 
-37 EFKTYEKLPL
+37 YEKLSL
-47 KNISLMPTPLC
+47 KNISPMPTPLF
-58 CFRTLSRHVCLLGT
+58 CFRTVSRHVSLLGM
-72 LLAVTSLTMPS
+72 LLAVTSLTMPN
-83 AQAISLSEVFGGSDN
+83 AQAISLSEVFGGNDN
-98 PSLSAKDKPLPV
+98 PSLTAKDKPLPV
-110 HEAFKVYTEQKGQV
+110 HEAFKVYTEQKGQML
-124 VTIHVDV
+124 TIHVDV
-131 KAGYYAYRDKLTL
+131 KPGYYAYRDKLTL

-166 PDFGRVPVFEHP
+166 PDFGRVPVFEQP

-218 ITQLPAANK
+218 ITQLAASTKN
-227 TAAKKSD
+227 AAKKSD
-234 TMTSKTA
+234 AMTSKTA
-241 QAKVTNTVATTNDA
+241 QTKVTNTVATTSDA

-261 QSASLTPVKTVDGA
+261 QSASLTPAKTVNEA
-275 TSTLSAKQALSS
+275 TSTPSAIDALSS
-287 GNTAAA
+287 GNTATAG
-293 AQQVASTTDNDV
+293 QQVALTPVTDASATDV

-325 AQTTVMT
+325 VQTTVMT
-332 EPAASSAAVA
+332 KPVASSAAVA
-342 TSLSGSASNQ
+342 TSLTASPSNQ

-477 SQIGANRLGSLSGSY
+477 SQIGENRLGTLSGSY

-505 VTAPLAGALAG
+505 VSAPLAGALAG

-587 LMLWAL
+587 LLLWAL

-601 LWRWQGK
+601 LWRWHGK

-613 TQALALLAW
+613 TQALALLACL
-622 IWSACLVIGTASG
+622 WSACLVIGTASG

-645 LVNTSGQ
+645 LVNISAQ
-652 SAFTATKTTQTITIT
+652 SAFTATKTTHTIKIT
-667 KLSELEPLLTQY
+667 KLSQLEPLLAQY

-690 CIECRIMDKTLFA
+690 CIECRIMDKIFA

-742 FYQNG
+742 YYQNG

>member
-1 MAKIS
+1 M
-6 RHSIITCLK
+6 
-15 TYKSETYK
+15 
-23 SETYK
+23 
-28 SETYKFKTC
+28 
-37 EFKTYEKLPL
+37 YEKLSL
-47 KNISLMPTPLC
+47 KNISPMPTPLF
-58 CFRTLSRHVCLLGT
+58 CFRTVSRHVSLLGT

-83 AQAISLSEVFGGSDN
+83 AQAISLSEVFGGNDN
-98 PSLSAKDKPLPV
+98 PSLTAKDKPLPV
-110 HEAFKVYTEQKGQV
+110 HEAFKVYTEQKGQML
-124 VTIHVDV
+124 TIHVDV
-131 KAGYYAYRDKLTL
+131 KPGYYAYRDKLTL

-166 PDFGRVPVFEHP
+166 PDFGRVPVFEQP

-184 LSADKAITSQPAT
+184 LSTDKAITSQPAT

-218 ITQLPAANK
+218 ITQLPASTKNG
-227 TAAKKSD
+227 AKKSD
-234 TMTSKTA
+234 AMTSKTA
-241 QAKVTNTVATTNDA
+241 QTKVNSTVATTNDA

-261 QSASLTPVKTVDGA
+261 QSASLTPAKTVDEA
-275 TSTLSAKQALSS
+275 TSTPSAKPAIS
-287 GNTAAA
+287 GGSTDAAG
-293 AQQVASTTDNDV
+293 QQVALTPVTDASATDV

-332 EPAASSAAVA
+332 KPAAASAAA
-342 TSLSGSASNQ
+342 TSLTASASNQ

-413 VATSYGILGAVV
+413 VATSYGILGAVI

-580 IWLSSWM
+580 IWLSSGM

-613 TQALALLAW
+613 TQALALLAG
-622 IWSACLVIGTASG
+622 IWSACLVIGAASG

-652 SAFTATKTTQTITIT
+652 SAFTATKTTHTMTIT
-667 KLSELEPLLTQY
+667 KLSQLEPLLTQY

-690 CIECRIMDKTLFA
+690 CIECRIMDKIFA

>member
-6 RHSIITCLK
+6 RQNIITWLK
-15 TYKSETYK
+15 
-23 SETYK
+23 TYK
-28 SETYKFKTC
+28 SETYKFKTYK
-37 EFKTYEKLPL
+37 FKIYEKLSL
-47 KNISLMPTPLC
+47 KNISPMPTLLC
-58 CFRTLSRHVCLLGT
+58 CFRTVSRHVSLLGT
-72 LLAVTSLTMPS
+72 LLAISSLTMPS

-98 PSLSAKDKPLPV
+98 PSLTAKDKPLPV
-110 HEAFKVYTEQKGQV
+110 HEAFKVYTEQKGQE

-159 APTYVDD
+159 VPTYVDD
-166 PDFGRVPVFEHP
+166 PDFGRVPVFEQP

-184 LSADKAITSQPAT
+184 LSTDKAITSQPAT

-218 ITQLPAANK
+218 ITQLAASTKNG
-227 TAAKKSD
+227 AKKSD
-234 TMTSKTA
+234 AMTSKTA
-241 QAKVTNTVATTNDA
+241 QAKVNSTVATTSDA
-255 APTTTQ
+255 APTMTQ
-261 QSASLTPVKTVDGA
+261 QSASLTPAKTVDEA
-275 TSTLSAKQALSS
+275 TSSPSVIDALSS
-287 GNTAAA
+287 GSTAAA
-293 AQQVASTTDNDV
+293 GQQVALTPVTDASATDV
-305 LTTAQLTA
+305 LTTGQLTA

-325 AQTTVMT
+325 VQTTVIT

-357 TKHSGVA
+357 TQHSGVA

-477 SQIGANRLGSLSGSY
+477 SQIGENRLGSLSGSY

-505 VTAPLAGALAG
+505 VSAPLAGALAG

-645 LVNTSGQ
+645 LVNTSAQ
-652 SAFTATKTTQTITIT
+652 SALTATKTTHTIKIT
-667 KLSELEPLLTQY
+667 KLSQLEPLLSQY

-747 QLVARQNGAVKRS
+747 QLVARQNGEVKRP

>member
-1 MAKIS
+1 M
-6 RHSIITCLK
+6 
-15 TYKSETYK
+15 
-23 SETYK
+23 
-28 SETYKFKTC
+28 
-37 EFKTYEKLPL
+37 
-47 KNISLMPTPLC
+47 KNISPMPTPLF
-58 CFRTLSRHVCLLGT
+58 CFRNVSRHVSLLGT
-72 LLAVTSLTMPS
+72 LLAVTSLSMPS
-83 AQAISLSEVFGGSDN
+83 AQAISLSEVFGGNDN
-98 PSLSAKDKPLPV
+98 PSLTAKDKPLPV

-197 VKWQGCAKVG
+197 VKWQGCAKIG

-218 ITQLPAANK
+218 ITQLAASTKN
-227 TAAKKSD
+227 AAKKSD
-234 TMTSKTA
+234 AMTSKTA
-241 QAKVTNTVATTNDA
+241 QTKVTNTVATTNDV
-255 APTTTQ
+255 APITTQ
-261 QSASLTPVKTVDGA
+261 QSASLPPAKTVDEA
-275 TSTLSAKQALSS
+275 TSPSSAKQALSS
-287 GNTAAA
+287 GSAAA
-293 AQQVASTTDNDV
+293 GQQVASTTATDV

-325 AQTTVMT
+325 VQTTVIT
-332 EPAASSAAVA
+332 EPAASSAVAA
-342 TSLSGSASNQ
+342 TSLTASASNQ

-357 TKHSGVA
+357 TQHSGVA

-445 IFAGLFILLGL
+445 VFAGLFIVLGL
-456 YMLDV
+456 YMLDF

-466 PHALRVKFQKI
+466 PYALRVKFQKV
-477 SQIGANRLGSLSGSY
+477 SQIGENRLGSLSGSY

-505 VTAPLAGALAG
+505 VSAPLAGALAG

-601 LWRWQGK
+601 LWRWQSK
-608 KGQLL
+608 KAQLL
-613 TQALALLAW
+613 TQALALLAC

-652 SAFTATKTTQTITIT
+652 SALTATKTTHTMTIT
-667 KLSELEPLLTQY
+667 KLSQLEPLLAQY

-703 NPPQS
+703 NPPQR

-731 KLAVFGPPVLL
+731 QLSVFGPPVLL
-742 FYQNG
+742 YYQNG
-747 QLVARQNGAVKRS
+747 QLVARQNGEVKRP

>member
-1 MAKIS
+1 
-6 RHSIITCLK
+6 
-15 TYKSETYK
+15 
-23 SETYK
+23 
-28 SETYKFKTC
+28 
-37 EFKTYEKLPL
+37 
-47 KNISLMPTPLC
+47 MPTPLC
-58 CFRTLSRHVCLLGT
+58 RFRTVSRHVFLLGM

-83 AQAISLSEVFGGSDN
+83 AQAISLSDVFGGNDN
-98 PSLSAKDKPLPV
+98 PSLPAKDKPLPV

-159 APTYVDD
+159 VPTYVDD
-166 PDFGRVPVFEHP
+166 PDFGRVPVFEQP

-218 ITQLPAANK
+218 ITQLAASTKNGA
-227 TAAKKSD
+227 TKSD
-234 TMTSKTA
+234 AMTSKTA

-255 APTTTQ
+255 VPVATQ
-261 QSASLTPVKTVDGA
+261 QSASLTPAKTVNEA
-275 TSTLSAKQALSS
+275 TSTPSPKQALSS

-293 AQQVASTTDNDV
+293 AQQVASTTVTDV
-305 LTTAQLTA
+305 LTTAQLTT

-325 AQTTVMT
+325 APTTVMA

-342 TSLSGSASNQ
+342 TNLTGSASNQ

-477 SQIGANRLGSLSGSY
+477 SQIGENRLGSLSGSY

-505 VTAPLAGALAG
+505 VSAPLAGALAG

-580 IWLSSWM
+580 IWLSSGM

-622 IWSACLVIGTASG
+622 IWSACLVIGAASG

-717 DVTDNTPDSQAIYK
+717 DVTDNTADSQAIYK

>member
-1 MAKIS
+1 M
-6 RHSIITCLK
+6 
-15 TYKSETYK
+15 
-23 SETYK
+23 
-28 SETYKFKTC
+28 
-37 EFKTYEKLPL
+37 
-47 KNISLMPTPLC
+47 KNISPMPTPLF
-58 CFRTLSRHVCLLGT
+58 CFRTVSRHVSLLGT
-72 LLAVTSLTMPS
+72 LLAVTSFTMPS
-83 AQAISLSEVFGGSDN
+83 AQAISLSDVFGGSDN
-98 PSLSAKDKPLPV
+98 PSLTAKDKPLPV

-150 TATPLQFSA
+150 TATPLQFSS

-166 PDFGRVPVFEHP
+166 PDFGRVPVFEQP

-197 VKWQGCAKVG
+197 IKWQGCAKVG

-218 ITQLPAANK
+218 ITQLAASTKN
-227 TAAKKSD
+227 AAKKSD
-234 TMTSKTA
+234 AMTSKTA
-241 QAKVTNTVATTNDA
+241 QAKVTSTLATTSDA
-255 APTTTQ
+255 APITTQ
-261 QSASLTPVKTVDGA
+261 QSASLPPAKTVNEVS
-275 TSTLSAKQALSS
+275 STPSAKQAISS
-287 GNTAAA
+287 GSAAA
-293 AQQVASTTDNDV
+293 AQQVASTTATDV

-319 MASSQP
+319 MASSQ
-325 AQTTVMT
+325 AVQTTVIT

-342 TSLSGSASNQ
+342 TSLTASPSNQ

-357 TKHSGVA
+357 TKHGGVA

-461 IRWQL
+461 LRWQL

-477 SQIGANRLGSLSGSY
+477 SQIGENRLGSLSGSY

-505 VTAPLAGALAG
+505 VSAPLAGALAG

-613 TQALALLAW
+613 TQALALLAC
-622 IWSACLVIGTASG
+622 IWSACLAIGTASG

-652 SAFTATKTTQTITIT
+652 SALTATKTTHTITIT
-667 KLSELEPLLTQY
+667 KLSQLEPLLAQY

-703 NPPQS
+703 NPPQG

-717 DVTDNTPDSQAIYK
+717 DVTDNTQDSQAIYK
-731 KLAVFGPPVLL
+731 QLAVFGPPVLL
-742 FYQNG
+742 YYQNG
-747 QLVARQNGAVKRS
+747 QLVARQNGEVKRP
-760 DFEQLLSQLN
+760 DFEQVLSQLN

>member
-6 RHSIITCLK
+6 RQNIITWLK
-15 TYKSETYK
+15 
-23 SETYK
+23 TYK
-28 SETYKFKTC
+28 SETYKFKTYK
-37 EFKTYEKLPL
+37 FKIYEKLSL
-47 KNISLMPTPLC
+47 KNISPMPTPLC
-58 CFRTLSRHVCLLGT
+58 CFRTVSRHFSLLGT

-98 PSLSAKDKPLPV
+98 PSLTAKDKPLPV
-110 HEAFKVYTEQKGQV
+110 HEAFKVYTEQKGQE

-166 PDFGRVPVFEHP
+166 PDFGRVPVFEQS

-218 ITQLPAANK
+218 ITQLAASTKNG
-227 TAAKKSD
+227 AKKSD
-234 TMTSKTA
+234 AMTSKTA
-241 QAKVTNTVATTNDA
+241 QAKVNSTVATTSDA
-255 APTTTQ
+255 APTMTQ
-261 QSASLTPVKTVDGA
+261 QSASLTPAKTVDEA
-275 TSTLSAKQALSS
+275 TSSPSAIDALSS
-287 GNTAAA
+287 GSTAAA
-293 AQQVASTTDNDV
+293 GQQVALTPVTDASATDV
-305 LTTAQLTA
+305 LTTGQLTA

-325 AQTTVMT
+325 AQTTVIT

-342 TSLSGSASNQ
+342 TSLTASASNQ

-445 IFAGLFILLGL
+445 VFAGLFILLGL

-466 PHALRVKFQKI
+466 PHAIRVKFQKI
-477 SQIGANRLGSLSGSY
+477 SQIGENRLGSLSGSY

-505 VTAPLAGALAG
+505 VSAPLAGALAG
-516 VAALGDPVMGFAA
+516 VAVLGDPVMGFTA

-587 LMLWAL
+587 LLLWAL

-601 LWRWQGK
+601 LWRWQSK

-613 TQALALLAW
+613 TQALALLAC

-645 LVNTSGQ
+645 LVNTSAQ
-652 SAFTATKTTQTITIT
+652 SALTATKTTHTIKIT
-667 KLSELEPLLTQY
+667 KLSQLEPLLSQY

-717 DVTDNTPDSQAIYK
+717 DVTDNTADSQAIYK

-742 FYQNG
+742 YYQNG
-747 QLVARQNGAVKRS
+747 QLVARQNGEVKRP

>member
-1 MAKIS
+1 M
-6 RHSIITCLK
+6 
-15 TYKSETYK
+15 
-23 SETYK
+23 
-28 SETYKFKTC
+28 
-37 EFKTYEKLPL
+37 
-47 KNISLMPTPLC
+47 KNISPMPTPLC
-58 CFRTLSRHVCLLGT
+58 CFRTLSRHVSLLGT

-98 PSLSAKDKPLPV
+98 PSLTAKDKPLPV
-110 HEAFKVYTEQKGQV
+110 HEAFKVYTEQKGQG

-166 PDFGRVPVFEHP
+166 PDFGRVAVFEHP

-218 ITQLPAANK
+218 ITQLVASTKN
-227 TAAKKSD
+227 AAKKSD
-234 TMTSKTA
+234 AMSSKTA
-241 QAKVTNTVATTNDA
+241 QAKVNNTVATTSDA

-261 QSASLTPVKTVDGA
+261 QSASLTPAKTVDEA
-275 TSTLSAKQALSS
+275 TSTPSAIDALSS
-287 GNTAAA
+287 GSTDAAG
-293 AQQVASTTDNDV
+293 QQVSSTAVTDV
-305 LTTAQLTA
+305 LTTAQLKA

-342 TSLSGSASNQ
+342 TSLTANASNQ

-391 VARQHRP
+391 IARQHRP

-445 IFAGLFILLGL
+445 VFAGLFILLGL

-477 SQIGANRLGSLSGSY
+477 SQIGENRLGSLSGSY

-505 VTAPLAGALAG
+505 VSAPLAGALAG

-551 MPKAGEWMNWVKTS
+551 MPKAGAWMNWVKTS

-580 IWLSSWM
+580 IWLSSGM
-587 LMLWAL
+587 LLLWAL

-601 LWRWQGK
+601 LWRWHGK

-613 TQALALLAW
+613 TQALALLACL
-622 IWSACLVIGTASG
+622 WSACLVIGTASG

-645 LVNTSGQ
+645 LVNTSAQ
-652 SAFTATKTTQTITIT
+652 SALTATKTTHTITIT
-667 KLSELEPLLTQY
+667 KLSQLEPLLSQY

-708 LASWQVVKL
+708 LESWQVVKL

-742 FYQNG
+742 YYQNG
-747 QLVARQNGAVKRS
+747 QLVARQNGEVKRP
-760 DFEQLLSQLN
+760 DFEQVLSQLN

>member
-1 MAKIS
+1 M
-6 RHSIITCLK
+6 
-15 TYKSETYK
+15 
-23 SETYK
+23 
-28 SETYKFKTC
+28 
-37 EFKTYEKLPL
+37 
-47 KNISLMPTPLC
+47 KNISPMPTPLC
-58 CFRTLSRHVCLLGT
+58 CFRTLSRHVSLLGM
-72 LLAVTSLTMPS
+72 LLTVTSLTMPS

-98 PSLSAKDKPLPV
+98 PSLTAKDKPLPV

-159 APTYVDD
+159 VPTYVDD
-166 PDFGRVPVFEHP
+166 PDFGRVPVFEQP

-275 TSTLSAKQALSS
+275 TSTPSAKQALSS

-477 SQIGANRLGSLSGSY
+477 SQIGENRLGSLSGSY

-505 VTAPLAGALAG
+505 VSAPLAGALAG

-601 LWRWQGK
+601 LWRWHGK

-613 TQALALLAW
+613 TQALALLAC

-645 LVNTSGQ
+645 LVNTSAQ
-652 SAFTATKTTQTITIT
+652 SALTTTKTTHTITIT
-667 KLSELEPLLTQY
+667 KLSQLEPLLAQY

-684 DVTAEW
+684 NVTAEW
-690 CIECRIMDKTLFA
+690 CIECRIMDKTLFV

-717 DVTDNTPDSQAIYK
+717 DVTDNTADSQAIYK

>member
-1 MAKIS
+1 
-6 RHSIITCLK
+6 
-15 TYKSETYK
+15 
-23 SETYK
+23 
-28 SETYKFKTC
+28 
-37 EFKTYEKLPL
+37 
-47 KNISLMPTPLC
+47 MPTPLC
-58 CFRTLSRHVCLLGT
+58 CFRTVSRHVSLLGM

-83 AQAISLSEVFGGSDN
+83 AQAISLSEVFGGNDS
-98 PSLSAKDKPLPV
+98 PSLTAKDKPLPV

-166 PDFGRVPVFEHP
+166 PDFGRVPVFEQP

-218 ITQLPAANK
+218 ITQLAASTKNG
-227 TAAKKSD
+227 AKKSD
-234 TMTSKTA
+234 AMSSKTA
-241 QAKVTNTVATTNDA
+241 QAKVNNTVATTSDA
-255 APTTTQ
+255 APVATQ
-261 QSASLTPVKTVDGA
+261 QSASLTPAKTVNEA
-275 TSTLSAKQALSS
+275 TSTPSAIDVLSS
-287 GNTAAA
+287 GSAAA
-293 AQQVASTTDNDV
+293 AQQVALTPVTDASATDV

-325 AQTTVMT
+325 VQTNVIT

-342 TSLSGSASNQ
+342 TNLTASASSQ

-466 PHALRVKFQKI
+466 PHALRVKFQKV
-477 SQIGANRLGSLSGSY
+477 SQIGENRLGSLSGSY

-505 VTAPLAGALAG
+505 VSAPLAGALAG

-601 LWRWQGK
+601 LWRWHGK

-613 TQALALLAW
+613 TQALALLSCL
-622 IWSACLVIGTASG
+622 WSACLVIGTASG

-645 LVNTSGQ
+645 LVNTSAQ
-652 SAFTATKTTQTITIT
+652 SALTTTKTTHTITIT
-667 KLSELEPLLTQY
+667 KLSQLEPLLGQY

-708 LASWQVVKL
+708 LESWQVVKL

-742 FYQNG
+742 YYQNG
-747 QLVARQNGAVKRS
+747 QLVARQNGEVKRP

>member
-1 MAKIS
+1 M
-6 RHSIITCLK
+6 
-15 TYKSETYK
+15 
-23 SETYK
+23 
-28 SETYKFKTC
+28 
-37 EFKTYEKLPL
+37 
-47 KNISLMPTPLC
+47 KNISPMPTPLF
-58 CFRTLSRHVCLLGT
+58 CFRTVSRHVSLLGM
-72 LLAVTSLTMPS
+72 LLAVTSLTMPN
-83 AQAISLSEVFGGSDN
+83 AQAISLSEVFGGNDN
-98 PSLSAKDKPLPV
+98 PSLTAKDKPLPV

-166 PDFGRVPVFEHP
+166 PDFGRVPVFEQP

-218 ITQLPAANK
+218 ITQLAASTKNG
-227 TAAKKSD
+227 AKKSD
-234 TMTSKTA
+234 AMTSKTA
-241 QAKVTNTVATTNDA
+241 QAKVTNTVATNNDV
-255 APTTTQ
+255 APITTQ
-261 QSASLTPVKTVDGA
+261 QSASLTAAKTVNEA
-275 TSTLSAKQALSS
+275 ASPPSAKQALSGGS
-287 GNTAAA
+287 TAAA
-293 AQQVASTTDNDV
+293 GQQVASTPVTDASATDV

-325 AQTTVMT
+325 VQTTVIT
-332 EPAASSAAVA
+332 KPVASSAAVA
-342 TSLSGSASNQ
+342 TSLTASASNQ

-413 VATSYGILGAVV
+413 VATSYGILGAVI

-477 SQIGANRLGSLSGSY
+477 SQIGENRLGTLSGSY

-505 VTAPLAGALAG
+505 VSAPLAGALAG

-601 LWRWQGK
+601 LWRWHGK

-613 TQALALLAW
+613 TQALALLAC

-645 LVNTSGQ
+645 LMNTSGQ

-667 KLSELEPLLTQY
+667 KLSQLEPLLAQY

-742 FYQNG
+742 YYQNG
-747 QLVARQNGAVKRS
+747 QLVARQNGEVKRP
-760 DFEQLLSQLN
+760 DFEQVLSQLNSVKENSVK